1 MTHSATRQQTNIE
14 NPPASGAAKEVRVA
28 LIEDLPDIRESYRR
42 LVEGLP
48 GFKCICACASGE
60 EALRLLP
67 GLRPDIVL
75 MDIQMPKMNGIECT
89 ARLKTLLPESQILI
103 LTVMADSNTVFRALQ
118 AGADGYLLKRSRPED
133 LRAAILDLLA
143 GGAPMTSEI
152 ARRVV
157 ASFRQ
162 QSAPRGD
169 AVHLTPREEEVLTLL
184 SKGFANKE
192 IADKLS
198 VSYETVRDHLKH
210 VYEKLHVHSRTEA
223 VARYFSSSES
233 HPSIEGWTKEG
244 L

>member
-1 MTHSATRQQTNIE
+1 MNPARPYASAGN
-14 NPPASGAAKEVRVA
+14 PASAATAKMVRVA
-28 LIEDLPDIRESYRR
+28 LIEDLPDMRESYRR
-42 LVEGLP
+42 LVEGLA
-48 GFKCICACASGE
+48 GFRCICACGSGA
-60 EALRLLP
+60 EALRMLP

-75 MDIQMPKMNGIECT
+75 MDIQMPQMDGIECT
-89 ARLKTLLPESQILI
+89 ARLKQLLPNSLILI

-118 AGADGYLLKRSRPED
+118 AGADGYLLKRSKPED
-133 LRAAILDLLA
+133 LRAAILDVMA

-162 QSAPRGD
+162 QKAPRNEG
-169 AVHLTPREEEVLTLL
+169 VHLTPREEEVLTLL

-223 VARYFSSSES
+223 VARYFSAGETPP
-233 HPSIEGWTKEG
+233 HN
-244 L
+244 

>member
-1 MTHSATRQQTNIE
+1 MNPTR
-14 NPPASGAAKEVRVA
+14 PPAAENAPAPGAAKLVRIA
-28 LIEDLPDIRESYRR
+28 LIEDLADMRESYRR

-48 GFKCICACASGE
+48 GFKCICVCASGE
-60 EALRLLP
+60 EALRVLP

-75 MDIQMPKMNGIECT
+75 MDIQMPWMNGIECT
-89 ARLKTLLPESQILI
+89 ARLKTLLPQSQILI
-103 LTVMADSNTVFRALQ
+103 LTVMADSNTVFRELQ

-133 LRAAILDLLA
+133 LRAAILDVLT

-162 QSAPRGD
+162 HSAPRSD
-169 AVHLTPREEEVLTLL
+169 AVHLTPREEEVLMML

-223 VARYFSSSES
+223 VARYFSSGETP
-233 HPSIEGWTKEG
+233 PSIEG
-244 L
+244 